1 MSILKSPFPKS
12 VAGNDEESTPL
23 TAPMT
28 APTLSAVAIPEV
40 AKPPGQRLSR
50 DAIIEAYLRIA
61 DGQGH
66 DGVNMRRLG
75 RELGVDAT
83 AVYRYFRDKDE
94 ILAMAAARLLQEVV
108 RDIPEEG
115 PWRDRLR
122 TLLLSLRR
130 VYLAHPNALLA
141 LQLTAPMLEE
151 GYDNVDL
158 ALALL
163 RESGLP
169 EEEIPLAFEALETY
183 TIGGTVFD
191 ARATEE
197 SLERWRRV
205 YSGMPEGRF
214 PNLASTGRR
223 LYNDVEK
230 AFRYGLDLLF
240 DAIEA
245 KARPGQGGATAVR

>member
-1 MSILKSPFPKS
+1 
-12 VAGNDEESTPL
+12 VAL
-23 TAPMT
+23 
-28 APTLSAVAIPEV
+28 PEV
-40 AKPPGQRLSR
+40 ARQPGQRLSR
-50 DAIIEAYLRIA
+50 EAIIEAYLRIA
-61 DGQGH
+61 EGQGH

-94 ILAMAAARLLQEVV
+94 ILAMAAAKLLQEVV
-108 RDIPEEG
+108 RDVPEAG
-115 PWRDRLR
+115 SWRDRLR
-122 TLLLSLRR
+122 ALLLSLRR

-141 LQLTAPMLEE
+141 LQLTAPMLDE

-163 RESGLP
+163 RESGLA
-169 EEEIPLAFEALETY
+169 EDEIPLAFEALETY

-191 ARATEE
+191 ARATDE

-205 YSGMPEGRF
+205 YSGMPEVRF

-230 AFRYGLDLLF
+230 AFRYGLELLF

-245 KARPGQGGATAVR
+245 KTHAERGGATAVRV

>member
-1 MSILKSPFPKS
+1 MTSSYSRPVAMPK
-12 VAGNDEESTPL
+12 AT
-23 TAPMT
+23 
-28 APTLSAVAIPEV
+28 
-40 AKPPGQRLSR
+40 KPAGQRLSR
-50 DAIIEAYLRIA
+50 EAIVEAYLRIA
-61 DGQGH
+61 EGQGH

-83 AVYRYFRDKDE
+83 AVYRYFRDKEE
-94 ILAMAAARLLQEVV
+94 ILAMAAAKLLSEVV
-108 RDIPEEG
+108 GDVPETG
-115 PWRDRLR
+115 SWRERLR
-122 TLLLSLRR
+122 ALLLSLRR

-141 LQLTAPMLEE
+141 LQLTAPMLDE

-169 EEEIPLAFEALETY
+169 EDEIPLAFEALETY

-191 ARATEE
+191 ARASDE

-214 PNLASTGRR
+214 PNLANTGRR
-223 LYNDVEK
+223 LYNDMEK
-230 AFRYGLDLLF
+230 AFRYGLELF
-240 DAIEA
+240 LDAIEA
-245 KARPGQGGATAVR
+245 KAHPREARTAATG

>member
-1 MSILKSPFPKS
+1 MPDTAKS
-12 VAGNDEESTPL
+12 
-23 TAPMT
+23 
-28 APTLSAVAIPEV
+28 
-40 AKPPGQRLSR
+40 PGQRLSR
-50 DAIIEAYLRIA
+50 DAIVEAYLRIA

-108 RDIPEEG
+108 RDVPATG
-115 PWRDRLR
+115 AWRERLR
-122 TLLLSLRR
+122 LLLLSLRR

-141 LQLTAPMLEE
+141 LQLTVPMLDE
-151 GYDNVDL
+151 GYENVDL

-163 RESGLP
+163 RESGLS

-183 TIGGTVFD
+183 TIGATVFD
-191 ARATEE
+191 AKATEE

-205 YSGMPEGRF
+205 YSSMPEARF

-230 AFRYGLDLLF
+230 AFRYGLELML

-245 KARPGQGGATAVR
+245 KARTGIGRAAATGS

>member
-1 MSILKSPFPKS
+1 MSQAARP
-12 VAGNDEESTPL
+12 A
-23 TAPMT
+23 
-28 APTLSAVAIPEV
+28 
-40 AKPPGQRLSR
+40 GQRLSR
-50 DAIIEAYLRIA
+50 ETIIEAYLRIA
-61 DGQGH
+61 DAQGH

-94 ILAMAAARLLQEVV
+94 ILAMAAARLLREVV
-108 RDIPEEG
+108 RDVPETG
-115 PWRDRLR
+115 PWRERLR
-122 TLLLSLRR
+122 ALLLSLRG

-151 GYDNVDL
+151 GYENVDL

-169 EEEIPLAFEALETY
+169 EDEIPLAFEALETY

-191 ARATEE
+191 ARATRE

-205 YSGMPEGRF
+205 YSGMPESRY

-223 LYNDVEK
+223 LYTDMEK
-230 AFRYGLDLLF
+230 AFSYALDLFF

-245 KARPGQGGATAVR
+245 KAHFHNKSRTVSTSPPRSYKKEPQANLA

>member
-1 MSILKSPFPKS
+1 VFNIVDIIDACPYIRPVELSGAAQA
-12 VAGNDEESTPL
+12 AGE
-23 TAPMT
+23 
-28 APTLSAVAIPEV
+28 
-40 AKPPGQRLSR
+40 RLSR
-50 DAIIEAYLRIA
+50 EVIVEAYLRIVE
-61 DGQGH
+61 GQGN

-94 ILAMAAARLLQEVV
+94 ILAMAAARLLREVT
-108 RDIPEEG
+108 RDLPG
-115 PWRDRLR
+115 TGGWRERLR
-122 TLLLSLRR
+122 ALLLSLRR
-130 VYLAHPNALLA
+130 VYFAHPNALLA
-141 LQLTAPMLEE
+141 LQLVAPMLDE
-151 GYDNVDL
+151 GYENVDL

-169 EEEIPLAFEALETY
+169 EEEIPVVFEALETY

-191 ARATEE
+191 ARATPE

-205 YSGMPEGRF
+205 YSGMPADRF

-223 LYNDVEK
+223 LYTDADK
-230 AFRYGLDLLF
+230 AFRCGLDLLL

-245 KARPGQGGATAVR
+245 KAHATRMDER

>member
-1 MSILKSPFPKS
+1 MS
-12 VAGNDEESTPL
+12 
-23 TAPMT
+23 
-28 APTLSAVAIPEV
+28 EV
-40 AKPPGQRLSR
+40 ARPAGQRLSR
-50 DAIIEAYLRIA
+50 EAIIEAYLRVA
-61 DGQGH
+61 EGQGH

-75 RELGVDAT
+75 RELSVDAT

-94 ILAMAAARLLQEVV
+94 ILAMAAATLLREVV
-108 RDIPEEG
+108 RDVPEAG
-115 PWRDRLR
+115 PWRERLR
-122 TLLLSLRR
+122 VLLLSLRR

-141 LQLTAPMLEE
+141 LQLTAPMLDE

-158 ALALL
+158 ELALL

-169 EEEIPLAFEALETY
+169 EEEIPLVFEALETY
-183 TIGGTVFD
+183 TIGGTAFD

-205 YSGMPEGRF
+205 YSALPEGRF

-230 AFRYGLDLLF
+230 AFSYGLDLLF

-245 KARPGQGGATAVR
+245 KADPGRGQRYRYES

>member
-1 MSILKSPFPKS
+1 
-12 VAGNDEESTPL
+12 
-23 TAPMT
+23 MT
-28 APTLSAVAIPEV
+28 HSYSLAVAMPEA
-40 AKPPGQRLSR
+40 AKSTAQRLSR

-66 DGVNMRRLG
+66 DGVKMRRLG

-94 ILAMAAARLLQEVV
+94 IQAMAAARLLRAVV
-108 RDIPEEG
+108 QDVPETG
-115 PWRDRLR
+115 PWRERLR
-122 TLLLSLRR
+122 ALLLSLRR

-141 LQLTAPMLEE
+141 LQLTAPMLDE
-151 GYDNVDL
+151 GYDHVDL

-163 RESGLP
+163 SESGLS
-169 EEEIPLAFEALETY
+169 ENEIPLAFEALETY
-183 TIGGTVFD
+183 TIGATIFD

-205 YSGMPEGRF
+205 YSAMPESRF
-214 PNLASTGRR
+214 PNLASTARR

-230 AFRYGLDLLF
+230 AFGYGLELMLE
-240 DAIEA
+240 AIEA
-245 KARPGQGGATAVR
+245 RTHRERAEAFV

>member
-1 MSILKSPFPKS
+1 MPDTAKS
-12 VAGNDEESTPL
+12 
-23 TAPMT
+23 
-28 APTLSAVAIPEV
+28 
-40 AKPPGQRLSR
+40 PGQRLSR
-50 DAIIEAYLRIA
+50 DAIVEAYLRIA

-108 RDIPEEG
+108 RDVPATG
-115 PWRDRLR
+115 AWRERLR
-122 TLLLSLRR
+122 LLLLSLRR

-141 LQLTAPMLEE
+141 LQLTVPMLDE
-151 GYDNVDL
+151 GYENVDL

-163 RESGLP
+163 RESGLS

-183 TIGGTVFD
+183 TIGATVFD
-191 ARATEE
+191 AKATEE

-205 YSGMPEGRF
+205 YSSMPEARF

-230 AFRYGLDLLF
+230 AFRYGLELML

-245 KARPGQGGATAVR
+245 KARAEIGRAATTGS